1 MMVVLDTNF
10 LTLPTQFKIDIFGEI
25 KDRIPDAEFTTVHQ
39 VTKEL
44 ERLGKEGKVSL
55 AMLKKFNVRIVRED
69 GETDDALLDLAF
81 KNGGMLCTNDRE
93 LKKRALGKRVPV
105 MFMRKKKTLE
115 IMGGLDV

>member
-25 KDRIPDAEFTTVHQ
+25 KDRIPDAEFATVRQ
-39 VTKEL
+39 VEKEL
-44 ERLGKEGKVSL
+44 ERLGKIGKISL
-55 AMLKKFNVRIVRED
+55 AMLKKFNVRIARED
-69 GETDDALLDLAF
+69 GETDDALLNLAF
-81 KNGGMLCTNDRE
+81 KNHGILCTNDRE
-93 LKKRALGKRVPV
+93 LKKRALGRGVPV